1 MKTELL
7 MTIGFI
13 MPDGGEEGKRIVGTI
28 EPQYPTDDLS
38 WLNLRGKE
46 IMIQTSRGDMF
57 FKVKEIHVFN
67 SMWGA
72 INIGLTL
79 DTDNQLDA
87 IKVGDK
93 VWK

>member
-13 MPDGGEEGKRIVGTI
+13 MPDGGEGGKRIVGTA
-28 EPQYPTDDLS
+28 EPRYPTDDLS
-38 WLNLRGKE
+38 WLNFRGKE

-57 FKVKEIHVFN
+57 FKVKEIHVYN
-67 SMWGA
+67 SIWGA

>member
-7 MTIGFI
+7 MTVGFI
-13 MPDGGEEGKRIVGTI
+13 MPDGGEEEKRIVGRA

-38 WLNLRGKE
+38 WLNFIGKE

-57 FKVKEIHVFN
+57 FKVKEIHVFH
-67 SMWGA
+67 SIWGA

-79 DTDNQLDA
+79 DTDNQLNA
-87 IKVGDK
+87 IRVGDK
-93 VWK
+93 VWI